1 MDRILNNMGDTPLS
15 ERGHDWLNFS
25 QGVLSHIESYTVP
38 QYGDKGKDQCTEFTP
53 QDFITQ
59 IRKYA
64 NRFGRNQRPGQDQL
78 DLMKIAHYA
87 QMLSDRL
94 SD

>member
-1 MDRILNNMGDTPLS
+1 MTISIRAREWVKFSNN
-15 ERGHDWLNFS
+15 
-25 QGVLSHIESYTVP
+25 VLIHIESYTVP
-38 QYGDKGKDQCTEFTP
+38 QYGDKGQDQCTEFTP

-64 NRFGRNQRPGQDQL
+64 NRFGRNSRPDQDQL